1 MARIDDDGAVQYVP
15 LTASAAKPTTSAL
28 ELLKQA
34 EARQAELDALAAKAK
49 ADSTKTIKEL
59 QALED
64 TPTIDPLRNKG
75 VKPEAPAGYVYQWIG
90 GTDTGSWKLYK
101 ASTGTTSVTTSGSG
115 GGGGG
120 VDQTTLSLIKS
131 LQDQIANLTNQQTAA
146 ANIAAANAVKAAETQ
161 RKSIIATL
169 TDRFAKY
176 GLSSLANKVR
186 ELAIDGATEATI
198 TLALQETPEYQQRF
212 AANAERLKKNLQVLS
227 PAEYLNL
234 EDSYRQVLRAYGLK
248 QFDTDEYVRQFISN
262 DMSAAELSDRVV
274 TAVQRVQNADPATA
288 RTLRDYYGISNTD
301 LVGYVLDPNQQLQ
314 KIQRQVAA
322 AEIGAAARVQGLEA
336 GVSVAE
342 QLAAQGITQAQA
354 QKGYATIA
362 DILPTAEK
370 LSQIYGGTMSAYGQ
384 TEAEQEVF
392 NSLADAQKKREKLTA
407 RELAA
412 FSGQSG
418 LSRTALTQS
427 TQGAF

>member
-1 MARIDDDGAVQYVP
+1 MPPIDDDDSRKAIEAMGLANYYKVSGSGQKREVTRVNNPDGTITVVYSDGSTEIIGTPTVI
-15 LTASAAKPTTSAL
+15 APTTSIITPSPTPTKVYTATDGT
-28 ELLKQA
+28 EFTDATAYINYQTLLNKSISDKA
-34 EARQAELDALAAKAK
+34 TADAAAKAAAAAAAAAAAK
-49 ADSTKTIKEL
+49 AAADL
-59 QALED
+59 AAAQ
-64 TPTIDPLRNKG
+64 
-75 VKPEAPAGYVYQWIG
+75 
-90 GTDTGSWKLYK
+90 
-101 ASTGTTSVTTSGSG
+101 
-115 GGGGG
+115 
-120 VDQTTLSLIKS
+120 
-131 LQDQIANLTNQQTAA
+131 AA
-146 ANIAAANAVKAAETQ
+146 ANIAAANAAREAESKRQ
-161 RKSIIATL
+161 SIIATL
-169 TDRFAKY
+169 TDRFNKY
-176 GLSSLANKVR
+176 GLGSLAAKVR

-227 PAEYLNL
+227 PAEYINL
-234 EDSYRQVLRAYGLK
+234 EDSYRQVLRAYGLR
-248 QFDTDEYVRQFISN
+248 QFDTDDYVRQFIAN

-288 RTLRDYYGISNTD
+288 RTLRDYYGISNAD
-301 LVGYVLDPNQQLQ
+301 LVAYVLDPNQQLQ

-342 QLAAQGITQAQA
+342 QLAAQGVTQAQA

-370 LSQIYGGTMSAYGQ
+370 LSQIYGNTMAGYGQ
-384 TEAEQEVF
+384 AEAEQEVF
-392 NSLADAQKKREKLTA
+392 NSLAEAQKKRERLTA

-418 LSRTALTQS
+418 LSRVALTQG
-427 TQGAF
+427 TQGQF